1 MDRFTDKLSDYL
13 DGGLDRSAES
23 DVATHLGSCAE
34 CRETLSDLRS
44 LKGAAA
50 SLERLE
56 PSKEVWKRVAASI
69 GAPRRTWW
77 RPLLPVAAVLLVG
90 TTAALL
96 SLNLPLVSRPAALE
110 TQAPEAPAEWKVAE
124 EKYESTL
131 AGLEDIVTKDRSA
144 LDPKVA
150 DSLQTSLA
158 VLDRAINE
166 SKAAAESEPA
176 DTIAQESL
184 FEVLRRKLTLLENT
198 VLLINDMRKGE
209 LDQDSLRLLQDKP
222 KPGATKG

>member
-34 CRETLSDLRS
+34 CRETLSDLRG

-50 SLERLE
+50 SLDRLE
-56 PSKEVWKRVAASI
+56 PSKEIWNRVAASI
-69 GAPRRTWW
+69 GATRRTWW
-77 RPLLPVAAVLLVG
+77 RTLLPVAAVLLVG

-96 SLNLPLVSRPAALE
+96 LPLISQPP
-110 TQAPEAPAEWKVAE
+110 APEGAPEWKLAE

-144 LDPKVA
+144 LDPKLA
-150 DSLQTSLA
+150 DSLQSSLA

-166 SKAAAESEPA
+166 SKAAAESDPA
-176 DTIAQESL
+176 DPIAQESL
-184 FEVLRRKLTLLENT
+184 FEVLQRKLTLLENT
-198 VLLINDMRKGE
+198 VLLINDMQKGE